1 MSAIMTR
8 SIDNVNKQAM
18 ASPSAEDVFDAIHAV
33 MHLYRAQQYR
43 QQRDSGHE
51 LTHMDSK
58 VLRYFDRHPGA
69 TQKDLAHDSG
79 RDKGQLARLISAL
92 RERGLLEGTP
102 DEADRRIVRLRLT
115 AEGRAVHQALQRRA
129 RRVNELAVVHLSEAE
144 RRELTMLLEKVHAGL
159 AAEPDQ

>member
-1 MSAIMTR
+1 MTR
-8 SIDNVNKQAM
+8 SIDSANRQAT
-18 ASPSAEDVFDAIHAV
+18 ASPSAEDVFDAIHSV

-69 TQKDLAHDSG
+69 TQKELAHDSG
-79 RDKGQLARLISAL
+79 RDKGQIARLIGAL
-92 RERGLLEGTP
+92 RERGLLEATP
-102 DEADRRIVRLRLT
+102 DDTDRRIVRLQLT
-115 AEGRAVHQALQRRA
+115 AQGRAVHQALQRRA

-144 RRELTMLLEKVHAGL
+144 RRELTLLLRKIHAGL
-159 AAEPDQ
+159 ADEPGQ